1 MSMSI
6 SILMQSLHSILRHDD
21 YSTIVQEEEK
31 DLPSRSLITIKEII
45 IGNRHKSTT
54 DEAITRAEFIIVRTS
69 ITKVPN
75 SLC

>member
-1 MSMSI
+1 
-6 SILMQSLHSILRHDD
+6 MQSLHSILRHDD
-21 YSTIVQEEEK
+21 YSTIAQEEEK
-31 DLPSRSLITIKEII
+31 DLPSRSSLITIKEII